1 MNKFEQ
7 RSKNS
12 YNKKAE
18 NYDSTFDGKF
28 TVRFKKMLYQSI
40 KIKSDGTVADIACG
54 NGRLLHELAKKASF
68 RGYGVDI
75 SDKMIEQAKKLNPDM
90 QFYVSACDKLPFKQG
105 EIDIMIVCAAFH
117 HFPDA
122 CGFAKE
128 AARAVKTGGSLYI
141 ADVYLP
147 KALRVLINPF
157 LRFSKAGDVKFYASE
172 EIIAMFEKYG
182 FCAKGIKMRGGIQMI
197 RLQKN

>member
-28 TVRFKKMLYQSI
+28 TVRFKRMLYQSI
-40 KIKSDGTVADIACG
+40 KIKSDDAVADIACG

-68 RGYGVDI
+68 IGYGVDI
-75 SDKMIEQAKKLNPDM
+75 SDKMVEQAKKLNPDM
-90 QFYVSACDKLPFKQG
+90 KFYASSCDKLPFKQG
-105 EIDIMIVCAAFH
+105 EIDIMTVCAAFH
-117 HFPDA
+117 HFPDVH
-122 CGFAKE
+122 GFAKE
-128 AARAVKTGGSLYI
+128 AARAVKKEGSLHI

-147 KALRVLINPF
+147 KVLRTLLNPL
-157 LRFSKAGDVKFYASE
+157 LRFSKAGDVKFYAPN
-172 EIIAMFEKYG
+172 EIVLLFEKYG
-182 FCAKGIKMRGGIQMI
+182 FHADKIKTHGGIQMI
-197 RLQKN
+197 KLRR